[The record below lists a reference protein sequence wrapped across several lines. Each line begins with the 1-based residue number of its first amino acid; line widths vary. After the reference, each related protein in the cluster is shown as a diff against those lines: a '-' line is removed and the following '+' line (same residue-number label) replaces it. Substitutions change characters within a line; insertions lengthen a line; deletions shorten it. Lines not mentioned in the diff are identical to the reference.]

1 MPSGVCGSNER
12 TSIITMS
19 TSAARMMATNST
31 RATHRSAVT
40 AGPAGPAVTE
50 DSSGTARVEGA
61 GIHCMGFA
69 GTSAARPSR
78 GSSAGTGSPGY
89 GPSTVPTGAGGGSG
103 GAKVS
108 GSAGPAT
115 AGAAIATGATST
127 TSGETPRT
135 PTAPPPAKAGGGA
148 PGVKLGLRVSSRT
161 PEMMRRGPGTA
172 GAAPGAGETVSGVAA
187 GKAASTRLSP
197 SSPRWMAYML
207 IRLPA

>member
-1 MPSGVCGSNER
+1 MPSAVCGSNER
-12 TSIITMS
+12 TSMITIS
-19 TSAARMMATNST
+19 TSAARMAATNNTS
-31 RATHRSAVT
+31 ATHRSAFT
-40 AGPAGPAVTE
+40 AGTAVTE
-50 DSSGTARVEGA
+50 GGWGTASVEE
-61 GIHCMGFA
+61 A
-69 GTSAARPSR
+69 GTHCVGFGGTSTTRPPR

-103 GAKVS
+103 GTKVS